1 MANFGP
7 GSPRQSVLVVAQFY
21 WPELIGSAPYCTEA
35 AEWFAARGAQ
45 VDVLAARPHYPSAA
59 GFPEYLNGARDREIV
74 AGCRIARVS
83 VRERRGS
90 GAKARILS
98 ELSFLLGGLRLL
110 AMRQVPRRDR
120 VVAFCPSMLSLLLG
134 RVACKRSGR
143 LVGVVHDI
151 QSGLADGLG
160 MGAGGLVRG
169 MRLAERLLFNRCDAL
184 IVLSDSMR
192 RELCGLGVTR
202 PIHVVPIWT
211 DTHEIQPLDRPGG
224 APPTALYSGNFGRK
238 QGLDQVLA
246 MAPILRAEVP
256 DVRIVLRGDGSE
268 KARLEETAREEGLT
282 HVRFEPLAA
291 REKFAAALADGD
303 VHLVPQD
310 PSGSNYAVPSKIYS
324 ILAAGRPFVC
334 TAQPGS
340 GLSDLAQETRAF
352 ECCAAR

>member
-1 MANFGP
+1 
-7 GSPRQSVLVVAQFY
+7 
-21 WPELIGSAPYCTEA
+21 
-35 AEWFAARGAQ
+35 
-45 VDVLAARPHYPSAA
+45 
-59 GFPEYLNGARDREIV
+59 
-74 AGCRIARVS
+74 
-83 VRERRGS
+83 
-90 GAKARILS
+90 
-98 ELSFLLGGLRLL
+98 
-110 AMRQVPRRDR
+110 
-120 VVAFCPSMLSLLLG
+120 
-134 RVACKRSGR
+134 
-143 LVGVVHDI
+143 
-151 QSGLADGLG
+151 

-202 PIHVVPIWT
+202 PIHVLPIWT

-224 APPTALYSGNFGRK
+224 APPTAIYSGNFGRK

-268 KARLEETAREEGLT
+268 KARLEKTAREEGLT

-340 GLSDLAQETRAF
+340 GLWDLAQETRAF
-352 ECCAAR
+352 ESVPPDDPVAFARSVARLLRNGARREEMGRRGRRWVEENASRDAVLARHAAILRS